1 MQTRSE
7 RKVEPSP
14 RIFRPAVCRVVSQTT
29 WTGLA
34 VAAQCLV
41 PLLAFTPRR
50 LPTDVLN
57 ILKLFDDVAPG
68 CCCLW
73 TCRGSVLIMFLLGLG
88 DECAQGP
95 GVRGR

>member
-34 VAAQCLV
+34 VAAQCLAFGRYPSAATPGRAEFRDALRCWDGV
-41 PLLAFTPRR
+41 PLYVFAE
-50 LPTDVLN
+50 
-57 ILKLFDDVAPG
+57 
-68 CCCLW
+68 
-73 TCRGSVLIMFLLGLG
+73 GLG
-88 DECAQGP
+88 AD
-95 GVRGR
+95 